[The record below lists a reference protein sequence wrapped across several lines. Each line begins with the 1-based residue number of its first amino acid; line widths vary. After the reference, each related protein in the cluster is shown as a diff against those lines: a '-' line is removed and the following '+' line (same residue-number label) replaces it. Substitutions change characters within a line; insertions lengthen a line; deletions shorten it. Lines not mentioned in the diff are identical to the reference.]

1 MNKNSKQIIVSK
13 YTYTYTYIYIDI
25 EICKIGTYKSRLRIF
40 SRD

>member
-13 YTYTYTYIYIDI
+13 YTYTYIYIDI